1 MKWQVMFKQVNKPRI
16 LLSIIDLLKTA
27 TRMGILLRGHRDDSQ
42 YHPEIEEPAT
52 HAGVGNFV
60 ELLNFAVRQGKK
72 DLEDHF
78 KNCSSGETYI
88 LKTTQNNLL
97 NFCYDL
103 MTEAIINKVK
113 QAIFFSVLCHEA
125 SDSSNKEQ
133 LSFCLRYVN
142 ENGDICEDF
151 LKYIIVSLD

>member
-1 MKWQVMFKQVNKPRI
+1 MKWQVMFKQVKIPRI

-27 TRMGILLRGHRDDSQ
+27 ARMGILLRGHRDDSQ
-42 YHPEIEEPAT
+42 YHPEVEEPAT

-72 DLEDHF
+72 DLEDHL

-88 LKTTQNNLL
+88 SKTTQNNLL

-113 QAIFFSVLCHEA
+113 QAIFFQFYAMKLQIHLTK
-125 SDSSNKEQ
+125 SN
-133 LSFCLRYVN
+133 
-142 ENGDICEDF
+142 F
-151 LKYIIVSLD
+151 LFA